1 MAKASKTTEQSVQ
14 EQIDRWKDALAKRE
28 KAKAAVRPV
37 ITVSMQ
43 PGSRGS
49 VVAQKV
55 AERLAFDFFHRD
67 IIKALAQSARMSE
80 EVIDTL
86 EKERRSGID
95 DFIALIVKK
104 RYLHPDTYMVHLMK
118 VVSAIA
124 RHGNAVIVGRGANF
138 ILPPD
143 IRFSVRILAPLDMRV
158 RRVAEDFGTTLEEAQ
173 KRVLHR
179 QSRRVAF
186 IHQAYN
192 ADINDPLNYDMV
204 LNTGNLSV
212 DCAVEAIVAAVGSCR
227 KGG

>member
-1 MAKASKTTEQSVQ
+1 MAKESSTIEQSVQ

-28 KAKAAVRPV
+28 KAKTAVRPV

-55 AERLAFDFFHRD
+55 AERLAFDYFHRD
-67 IIKALAQSARMSE
+67 IIKAIAQSARMSE

-86 EKERRSGID
+86 EKERRSGVD

-124 RHGNAVIVGRGANF
+124 RHGHAVIVGRGANF

-143 IRFSVRILAPLDMRV
+143 LRFSVRILAPLDIRV

-192 ADINDPLNYDMV
+192 TDINDPINYDMV